1 MNVVIQ
7 QNTMEEQQAQSI
19 KLSQSELA
27 DVVKQAV
34 REEVNHE
41 GLVLQSPSGA
51 RIEISSGSKT
61 LKQLITIGFNSIE
74 RLNKSSKNKTK
85 MPGIQ

>member
-1 MNVVIQ
+1 
-7 QNTMEEQQAQSI
+7 MEEQQAQSI

-51 RIEISSGSKT
+51 RIEISSGAKS
-61 LKQLITIGFNSIE
+61 LKELLTIGHDSINK
-74 RLNKSSKNKTK
+74 LNTSPESKREMIGVN
-85 MPGIQ
+85 